1 MSIVAEPV
9 GHDQLDHL
17 ATFLRSEELPDDDI
31 SLPNRHFFFF
41 KDEDGQF
48 LGIGGFEIHGSDA
61 LLRSVVTAPDVRGQ
75 GHGVPMGE
83 AVLNVMR
90 GHGAV
95 IAGTT
100 LREAVLTA
108 VYLQVNANIPSQA
121 MGFGESKPLSP
132 GEVARTSTSSLS
144 PYALDPA

>member
-1 MSIVAEPV
+1 MVTIVAEPV

-61 LLRSVVTAPDVRGQ
+61 LLRSVVTAPEVRGQ
-75 GHGVPMGE
+75 GHGMPMVE
-83 AVLNVMR
+83 ALLNEMR
-90 GHGAV
+90 GHGA
-95 IAGTT
+95 
-100 LREAVLTA
+100 ES
-108 VYLQVNANIPSQA
+108 VYLLTTTAG
-121 MGFGESKPLSP
+121 GFFSKFGFAEITRDEVPP
-132 GEVARTSTSSLS
+132 GIKATQE
-144 PYALDPA
+144 YALLCPADALVMRRKLTFTD